1 MGLAAERHFTNDHR
15 VLNRATWSARQ
26 GSQILL
32 GLLLTVLVPP
42 GATIVLGADDT
53 VERRNGRKIT
63 AKGCYRD
70 AVRSTKKHV
79 IRCFGLEM
87 GEHDA
92 LGPGALEPSGMGVAV
107 SDRAVPA
114 C

>member
-1 MGLAAERHFTNDHR
+1 MLAPGARTVTAALRVMGLSCEPHFTNDHR

-32 GLLLTVLVPP
+32 GSLITLLVPP

-53 VERRNGRKIT
+53 VERRTGRKIK

-70 AVRSTKKHV
+70 AVRSAKKHV
-79 IRCFGLEM
+79 FRCFGLK
-87 GEHDA
+87 
-92 LGPGALEPSGMGVAV
+92 
-107 SDRAVPA
+107 
-114 C
+114 